1 MNVAILIILIYISLS
16 FMEWSLHKFVMHG
29 NPEFFEKIPLI
40 GKILA
45 PIARDHLRHHKHVN
59 IDMTLSQTKT
69 NGLYFWWS
77 TTLVFIV
84 IALIITKFITPV
96 PIVLSVLVHNILW
109 NNWHTRFHKYDQ
121 PVNIKEGL
129 PTFQMFPLGPIYDY
143 LWKYHAIHH
152 SQKGEK
158 YNFNIILPLFDHL
171 FGTLGD
177 KSCID
182 NTLYCKTKQSDYR
195 CHQDQYY
202 CYTKNDIH

>member
-1 MNVAILIILIYISLS
+1 MNIAILIISIYILSS

-45 PIARDHLRHHKHVN
+45 STARDHLRHHEHVN

-77 TTLVFIV
+77 TTLTFII
-84 IALIITKFITPV
+84 IALILSKFMAPV
-96 PIVLSVLVHNILW
+96 PIVLSILIHNILW

-121 PVNIKEGL
+121 TVKIKEGL
-129 PTFQMFPLGPIYDY
+129 PTFQMFPVGPIYDY

-182 NTLYCKTKQSDYR
+182 NTLYCKTQQSDYR
-195 CHQDQYY
+195 CYQNQYR